1 MRDDVLQVFQY
12 ADRERAVDR
21 RKVVEELGER
31 PIVFEVVQQRADR
44 NTRSDEHW
52 RSAQQFRIGVYAWD

>member
-44 NTRSDEHW
+44 NTGSDEDW
-52 RSAQQFRIGVYAWD
+52 RSAQ